1 MPHLAALP
9 RLGAVHDQAPGADR
23 ELTVGISPLGG
34 IPESFRPRP
43 GLSAMIHVLSTLT
56 SPGQNGPDNTLAVI
70 VATVMLAAGNCRS
83 RP

>member
-34 IPESFRPRP
+34 IPESVRPRP
-43 GLSAMIHVLSTLT
+43 GLSAMIHVLSTPT
-56 SPGQNGPDNTLAVI
+56 SPGQDGPNNTLAVI
-70 VATVMLAAGNCRS
+70 VATVMVAVWNCR
-83 RP
+83 PHP